1 MAAAKD
7 ETYRRA
13 FLSILVI
20 LVTIA
25 FVAVMR
31 RFLITLLLAAIF
43 TALLH
48 PSYRRLLKVFKG
60 RRYLTSAITL
70 LLTVLLVV
78 VPLIVFVGVLVAQS
92 LQVSER
98 ALPWIQ
104 DRLSNPSELMRR
116 LEAVPFFE
124 HLRPYREQILTS
136 LGELVRNLGNI
147 TVSAVTALTKSTLAI
162 ALQLV
167 ILIYAMFYFLIN
179 GGKALAMIFDHIPL
193 SKRES
198 TQIIEK
204 FVVVTRAALMST
216 FVVGII
222 QGSLAGLAFWVVGI
236 GGAVFWG
243 TLMGVTSMIPAVGAT
258 IVWLPASIYLM
269 LNNRVGAG
277 IGLFLF
283 CGLVVGSVD
292 NVLRPRLVGRDTQ
305 LHDLIVLLSTLGG
318 IMLLGAIGFIIGPIV
333 AALFITVWD
342 IYATFMRGSAG
353 MERITTLDPNVDAKK
368 ATKLEN
374 KKDVS

>member
-1 MAAAKD
+1 MVAKD
-7 ETYRRA
+7 ETYRRT

-20 LVTIA
+20 AVTIA

-48 PSYRRLLKVFKG
+48 PTYRHLLKVFKG
-60 RRYLTSAITL
+60 RRYVASATTL
-70 LLTVLLVV
+70 LLTILLIV
-78 VPLIVFVGVLVAQS
+78 VPLIIFVGVLVGQA

-98 ALPWIQ
+98 AVPWIQ
-104 DRLSNPSELMRR
+104 DHLSNPSELFRR
-116 LEAVPFFE
+116 LEGVPLLD
-124 HLRPYREQILTS
+124 HLRPYREHILTN

-167 ILIYAMFYFLIN
+167 ILIYAMFYFFIN
-179 GGKALAMIFDHIPL
+179 GGKALATIFDHIPL
-193 SKRES
+193 SKKES
-198 TQIIEK
+198 TQIVER

-222 QGSLAGLAFWVVGI
+222 QGTLAGIAFWVAGI

-243 TLMGVTSMIPAVGAT
+243 TLMGVASMIPAVGAT

-269 LNNRVGAG
+269 LNGRVGAG
-277 IGLFLF
+277 IALLLF

-318 IMLLGAIGFIIGPIV
+318 IMLMGAIGFIIGPIV

-353 MERITTLDPNVDAKK
+353 MEKITTLETTKTDIKK
-368 ATKLEN
+368 ET
-374 KKDVS
+374 S

>member
-1 MAAAKD
+1 VAAKD
-7 ETYRRA
+7 ETYRRT

-20 LVTIA
+20 LVTVA

-48 PSYRRLLKVFKG
+48 PTYRHILKKFKG
-60 RRYLTSAITL
+60 RRYLASATTL
-70 LLTVLLVV
+70 LLTIL
-78 VPLIVFVGVLVAQS
+78 LIVIPIIIFVGVLVGQS

-98 ALPWIQ
+98 AVPWIQ

-116 LEAVPFFE
+116 LEAVPFME
-124 HLRPYREQILTS
+124 HLRPYREQILTG
-136 LGELVRNLGNI
+136 LGELVRNLGDI
-147 TVSAVTALTKSTLAI
+147 TVSAVTALTKSTLALG
-162 ALQLV
+162 LQLV
-167 ILIYAMFYFLIN
+167 ILIYAMFYFFIN

-193 SKRES
+193 SKNES
-198 TQIIEK
+198 RQIIEK

-222 QGSLAGLAFWVVGI
+222 QGTLAGVAFWVAGI

-243 TLMGVTSMIPAVGAT
+243 TLMGVASMIPAVGAA
-258 IVWLPASIYLM
+258 IVWIPAALYLM
-269 LNNRVGAG
+269 LNQRVGAG
-277 IGLFLF
+277 ISLFLF
-283 CGLVVGSVD
+283 CALIVGSVD

-318 IMLLGAIGFIIGPIV
+318 IMLMGAIGFIIGPIV

-353 MERITTLDPNVDAKK
+353 MEKITTLETKTDTKK
-368 ATKLEN
+368 EAT
-374 KKDVS
+374 